1 MNNLKT
7 FTRLGTVCLEEAVL
21 MAKGDEALKV
31 SEIRKRLG
39 IRTYAEYG
47 NRHYAIVQGIP
58 RKLTDTEPVKRRPN
72 RVVGKHWIRTEDI

>member
-7 FTRLGTVCLEEAVL
+7 FARLGTVSLEEAVL
-21 MAKGDEALKV
+21 MTKGDEALKA
-31 SEIRKRLG
+31 SEISKRLG

-47 NRHYAIVQGIP
+47 NRHYTIVHSIP
-58 RKLTDTEPVKRRPN
+58 RKLTDTERVKRHPN